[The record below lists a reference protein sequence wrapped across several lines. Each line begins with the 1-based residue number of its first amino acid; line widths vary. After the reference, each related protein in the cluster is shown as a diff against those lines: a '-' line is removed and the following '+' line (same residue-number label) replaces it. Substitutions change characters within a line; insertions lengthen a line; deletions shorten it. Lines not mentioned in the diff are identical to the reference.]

1 MTNRHLFRNIAIRT
15 ACVVLLATAVQNV
28 EAQYTQTERRQ
39 LKNANNLYDAGQYD
53 KALPIY
59 MQLDSVIDDI
69 NLRYKIGLCYLK
81 SEKNDA
87 NKAVEYLENVS
98 VSAGTLISNDV
109 IWNLGDAYHLV
120 YRFEDAIKEY
130 NTYIT
135 KTAKSNN
142 ADLNKLNHCKRMI
155 AICNNAIL
163 ITSQPYKVDIEPI
176 VKTFSVESDYNP
188 LISADESIMLFM
200 RESGIGKGIETTTHI
215 MVTTKDQSGEW
226 LPAEELTLN
235 LEHKLQSQN
244 IKLAG
249 LSPDGGTIFLNIGQ
263 GLNMD
268 IYSGVLHGKTVD
280 NVKKLNKNINT
291 PYCEGAV
298 SITPDGTKLYFA
310 SDRPGGL
317 GGSDI
322 YVSTLN
328 KKGDW
333 DEPVN
338 LGDKV
343 NTKFDEKSPYIHY
356 DGNTLFFSSGG
367 HQTIGG
373 CDIFKTI
380 RSGNNWS
387 LPENM
392 GFTNTTR
399 DDMSFVLNAS
409 GECGYFSSSRN
420 NPYGIHSIMKVGYKD
435 PIPLTLVKGTV
446 KAGNPAKPVKVDIK
460 VYDKSTQQ
468 QIKYVYAPDPETGKY
483 LMIFPPAKNYQLVI
497 STPNFMP
504 QLINIHIPYQNYFYE
519 LYQEITLTPITLNN
533 KEIGEEVTVN
543 NVFYDIY
550 KTAEADSITQNLD
563 VQQPQYY
570 EHLLELVENIIQ
582 TSDTISK
589 LSYNNAPDN
598 KKELSKNTDAL
609 LNMIEDAINTND
621 PVTLSILDANT
632 KQKDKVAETHFYTDG
647 IKSKSA
653 TMQVI
658 GKDTFYTA
666 EPIDLSRFDIHTH
679 NGGKASRQDTPN
691 MALFKISQP
700 NQRKTIHTHTI
711 YYNIDDSDLST
722 EAKKSL
728 QPIIELL
735 IDNPSIGAEINGYAD
750 TRGEQ
755 SHNLNLS
762 QKRAQNVLKYLLDK
776 NVDGRKVITQG
787 HGESTEHGIY
797 DSKTRDMNYRRVEI
811 NLFELKN

>member
-15 ACVVLLATAVQNV
+15 ACVVLLATAVQNA

-98 VSAGTLISNDV
+98 VSAGTLIPNDV
-109 IWNLGDAYHLV
+109 IWNLGDAYHLA

-176 VKTFSVESDYNP
+176 VKTLSVESDYNP

-235 LEHKLQSQN
+235 LEHKLQSQI

-653 TMQVI
+653 TMQII

-666 EPIDLSRFDIHTH
+666 EPIDLSRFDIHTQ
-679 NGGKASRQDTPN
+679 NGGKASRQDSPN

-711 YYNIDDSDLST
+711 YYNIDDSDLSA

>member
-1 MTNRHLFRNIAIRT
+1 M
-15 ACVVLLATAVQNV
+15 
-28 EAQYTQTERRQ
+28 
-39 LKNANNLYDAGQYD
+39 KNANNLYDAGQYD

-81 SEKNDA
+81 SDKTDA
-87 NKAVEYLENVS
+87 NKAVEYLEEVS
-98 VSAGTLISNDV
+98 ASAGTLISNDV

-120 YRFEDAIKEY
+120 YRFEDAIKSY
-130 NTYIT
+130 NAYIT
-135 KTAKSNN
+135 KTAKSDK

-155 AICNNAIL
+155 AVCNTAIE
-163 ITSQPYKVDIEPI
+163 ITGQPYKVDIEPI
-176 VKTFSVESDYNP
+176 VKTISIESDYNP

-215 MVTTKDQSGEW
+215 MLSTKDQSGAW
-226 LPAEELTLN
+226 LPAEELTLT
-235 LEHKLQSQN
+235 LDHKLQSQT

-268 IYSGVLHGKTVD
+268 IYSGSLHGHTVD
-280 NVKKLNKNINT
+280 NIKKLNKNINT

-343 NTKFDEKSPYIHY
+343 NTKADEKSPYIHY

-367 HQTIGG
+367 HNTIGG

-387 LPENM
+387 TPENI

-399 DDMSFVLNAS
+399 DDLSFVLNAS
-409 GECGYFSSSRN
+409 GECGYFSSARN
-420 NPYGIHSIMKVGYKD
+420 NPYGIHSIMKVAYKD

-446 KAGNPAKPVKVDIK
+446 KAGHPAKPVKFDIK
-460 VYDKSTQQ
+460 VYDKNTQQ

-483 LMIFPPAKNYQLVI
+483 LLIFPPAKNYQLVI

-550 KTAEADSITQNLD
+550 KTPEADSITQNLD

-589 LSYNNAPDN
+589 LSYNNTTDN
-598 KKELSKNTDAL
+598 QKQLNKNTDEL

-653 TMQVI
+653 TMQII

-679 NGGKASRQDTPN
+679 NGGKASRQDAPN

-700 NQRKTIHTHTI
+700 QQRKTIHTHTI
-711 YYNIDDSDLST
+711 YYNIDESELT
-722 EAKKSL
+722 AEAKKSL

-762 QKRAQNVLKYLLDK
+762 QKRAQNVLKYLLNY
-776 NVDGRKVITQG
+776 NVDGRKIITQG

-797 DSKTRDMNYRRVEI
+797 DSKTKDMNYRRVEI

>member
-15 ACVVLLATAVQNV
+15 ACVVLLAFVVQNAA
-28 EAQYTQTERRQ
+28 AQYTQTERRQ
-39 LKNANNLYDAGQYD
+39 LKSANNLYDAGQYD

-81 SEKNDA
+81 SDKTDA
-87 NKAVEYLENVS
+87 NKAVEYLEEVS
-98 VSAGTLISNDV
+98 ASAGTLISNDV

-120 YRFEDAIKEY
+120 YRFEDAIKSY
-130 NTYIT
+130 NAYIT
-135 KTAKSNN
+135 KTAKSDK

-155 AICNNAIL
+155 AVCNTAIE
-163 ITSQPYKVDIEPI
+163 ITGQPYKVDIEPI
-176 VKTFSVESDYNP
+176 VKTISIESDYNP

-215 MVTTKDQSGEW
+215 MLSTKDQSGAW
-226 LPAEELTLN
+226 LPAEEVTLTLD
-235 LEHKLQSQN
+235 HKLQSQT

-268 IYSGVLHGKTVD
+268 IYSGSLHGHTVD
-280 NVKKLNKNINT
+280 NIKKLNKNINS

-367 HQTIGG
+367 HNTIGG

-387 LPENM
+387 TPENM

-399 DDMSFVLNAS
+399 DDLSFVLNAS
-409 GECGYFSSSRN
+409 GECGYFSSARN
-420 NPYGIHSIMKVGYKD
+420 NPYGIHSIMKVAYKD

-446 KAGNPAKPVKVDIK
+446 KAGHPAKPVKFDIK
-460 VYDKSTQQ
+460 VYDKNTQQ

-483 LMIFPPAKNYQLVI
+483 LLIFPPAKNYQLVI

-550 KTAEADSITQNLD
+550 KTPEADSITQNLD

-589 LSYNNAPDN
+589 LSYSNTTDN
-598 KKELSKNTDAL
+598 QKQLNKNTDEL

-666 EPIDLSRFDIHTH
+666 EPIDLSRFDMHTH
-679 NGGKASRQDTPN
+679 NGGKASRQDAPN

-700 NQRKTIHTHTI
+700 QQRKTIHTHTI
-711 YYNIDDSDLST
+711 YYNIDESELT
-722 EAKKSL
+722 AEAKKGL

-762 QKRAQNVLKYLLDK
+762 QKRAQNVLKYLLNY
-776 NVDGRKVITQG
+776 NVDGRKIITQG

-797 DSKTRDMNYRRVEI
+797 DSKTKDMNYRRVEI

>member
-15 ACVVLLATAVQNV
+15 ACVVLLATVVQNA
-28 EAQYTQTERRQ
+28 EAQYSQTERRQ

-176 VKTFSVESDYNP
+176 VKTLSVESDYNP

-446 KAGNPAKPVKVDIK
+446 KAGNPARPVKVDIK

-653 TMQVI
+653 TMQII

-711 YYNIDDSDLST
+711 YYNIDDSDLSA

>member
-15 ACVVLLATAVQNV
+15 ACVVLLATAVQTA
-28 EAQYTQTERRQ
+28 EAQYSQTERRQ

-59 MQLDSVIDDI
+59 IQLDSVIDDI

-176 VKTFSVESDYNP
+176 VKTLSVESDYNP

-446 KAGNPAKPVKVDIK
+446 KAGNPARPVKVDIK

>member
-1 MTNRHLFRNIAIRT
+1 MTRNKIRYGIFAAKIACCLFLTT
-15 ACVVLLATAVQNV
+15 AALCAS
-28 EAQYTQTERRQ
+28 AQYTQTERRQ
-39 LKNANNLYDAGQYD
+39 LKNANNFYDAGQYD
-53 KALPIY
+53 KALPLY

-81 SEKNDA
+81 SKKNDVS
-87 NKAVEYLENVS
+87 KAVSYLEDVS

-109 IWNLGDAYHLV
+109 IFYLGDAYHVV
-120 YRFEDAIKEY
+120 YRFEDAIREY
-130 NTYIT
+130 NNYIS
-135 KTAKSNN
+135 KTAKSEK

-155 AICNNAIL
+155 AICNNAIE
-163 ITSQPYKVDIEPI
+163 ITSQPYKVDIDPI
-176 VKTFSVESDYNP
+176 YHSLSTESDYHP

-200 RESGIGKGIETTTHI
+200 RESGVGKGIETTTRI
-215 MVTTKDQSGEW
+215 MFSTKDKSGAW
-226 LPAEELTLN
+226 LPGEELVLN
-235 LEHKLQSQN
+235 LEHKLQNQT

-249 LSPDGGTIFLNIGQ
+249 LSPDGGTVFLNIGQ

-268 IYSGVLHGKTVD
+268 IYVGTLQGHKVD
-280 NVKKLNKNINT
+280 NIKKLNKNINT

-322 YVSTLN
+322 YVSSLN

-333 DEPVN
+333 DDPVN

-356 DGNTLFFSSGG
+356 DGKTLFFSSEG
-367 HQTIGG
+367 HNTIGAR
-373 CDIFKTI
+373 DIFKTI

-387 LPENM
+387 TPENL

-399 DDMSFVLNAS
+399 DDLSFVLNAS
-409 GECGYFSSSRN
+409 GECGYFSSARN
-420 NPYGIHSIMKVGYKD
+420 NPYGIHSILKVGYKD

-446 KAGNPAKPVKVDIK
+446 KAGNPPKPVKFDIK
-460 VYDKSTQQ
+460 VYDKNTQE

-504 QLINIHIPYQNYFYE
+504 QLISVHIPYQNYFYE

-563 VQQPQYY
+563 IQQPQYY

-589 LSYNNAPDN
+589 LSYNNTTDN
-598 KKELSKNTDAL
+598 QTQLNKNTDAL

-653 TMQVI
+653 TMQII
-658 GKDTFYTA
+658 GQDTFYTA
-666 EPIDLSRFDIHTH
+666 EPIDLSRIDIPR
-679 NGGKASRQDTPN
+679 NGGRINRQDNTN

-711 YYNIDDSDLST
+711 YYNIDDSELSA
-722 EAKKSL
+722 EAKKGL
-728 QPIIELL
+728 RAVIELL

-750 TRGEQ
+750 TSGEQ

-762 QKRAQNVLKYLLDK
+762 QRRAQNVLKYLLDK
-776 NVDGRKVITQG
+776 NVDGRKIITQG

-797 DSKTRDMNYRRVEI
+797 DSKTKDMNYRRVEI

>member
-15 ACVVLLATAVQNV
+15 ACVVLLAFVVQNA

-87 NKAVEYLENVS
+87 NKAVEYLEDVS
-98 VSAGTLISNDV
+98 VSAGNLISNDV

-135 KTAKSNN
+135 KTAKSDK

-155 AICNNAIL
+155 AVCNNAIK

-176 VKTFSVESDYNP
+176 SKTLSIESDYNP

-215 MVTTKDQSGEW
+215 MISSKDQSGAW
-226 LPAEELTLN
+226 LPAEEVILTLD
-235 LEHKLQSQN
+235 HKLQSQT

-268 IYSGVLHGKTVD
+268 IYSGSLHGHTVD
-280 NVKKLNKNINT
+280 NIKKLNKNINT

-333 DEPVN
+333 DDPVN

-367 HQTIGG
+367 HVTIGG

-387 LPENM
+387 TPENM

-399 DDMSFVLNAS
+399 DDLSFVLNAS
-409 GECGYFSSSRN
+409 GECGYFSSASN
-420 NPYGIHSIMKVGYKD
+420 NPYGIHSILKVAYKD

-446 KAGNPAKPVKVDIK
+446 KAGHPAKPVKFDIK
-460 VYDKSTQQ
+460 VYDKNTQQ
-468 QIKYVYAPDPETGKY
+468 QIKYVYAPDPKTGKY
-483 LMIFPPAKNYQLVI
+483 LLIFPPAKNYQLVI
-497 STPNFMP
+497 STPDFMP

-550 KTAEADSITQNLD
+550 KTPEADSITQNLD

-589 LSYNNAPDN
+589 LSYNNTTDN
-598 KKELSKNTDAL
+598 QKQLNKNTDEL

-653 TMQVI
+653 TMQII

-679 NGGKASRQDTPN
+679 NGGKASRQDAPN

-700 NQRKTIHTHTI
+700 EQRKTIHTHTI
-711 YYNIDDSDLST
+711 YYSIDESELT
-722 EAKKSL
+722 AEAKKSL

-762 QKRAQNVLKYLLDK
+762 QKRAQNVLKYLLNY
-776 NVDGRKVITQG
+776 NVDGRKIITQG

-797 DSKTRDMNYRRVEI
+797 DSKTKDMNYRRVEI